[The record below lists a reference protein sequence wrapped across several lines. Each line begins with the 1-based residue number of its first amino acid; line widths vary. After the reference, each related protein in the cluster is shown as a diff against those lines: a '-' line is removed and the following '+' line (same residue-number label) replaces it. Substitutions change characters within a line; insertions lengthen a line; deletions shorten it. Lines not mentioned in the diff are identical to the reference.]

1 MVEIQNNQKIKTNN
15 AIIIGGGIAGI
26 YTAILLQEKGYIVSL
41 IEQRKFLGGRTYSVK
56 KSLQFQYDNGQHL
69 LMGCYQNLLQFFKKI
84 GSLSKI
90 NFQDSFSVKIIDKQE
105 QLELFAIQNFFHS
118 D

>member
-41 IEQRKFLGGRTYSVK
+41 IEQIFLEYVSCQDYSVF
-56 KSLQFQYDNGQHL
+56 L
-69 LMGCYQNLLQFFKKI
+69 
-84 GSLSKI
+84 
-90 NFQDSFSVKIIDKQE
+90 
-105 QLELFAIQNFFHS
+105 
-118 D
+118 

>member
-1 MVEIQNNQKIKTNN
+1 MVEIQNNQKIKKNN

-56 KSLQFQYDNGQHL
+56 KSLQSQYDN
-69 LMGCYQNLLQFFKKI
+69 
-84 GSLSKI
+84 
-90 NFQDSFSVKIIDKQE
+90 
-105 QLELFAIQNFFHS
+105 
-118 D
+118 

>member
-56 KSLQFQYDNGQHL
+56 KFISG
-69 LMGCYQNLLQFFKKI
+69 I
-84 GSLSKI
+84 GEEIAERALP
-90 NFQDSFSVKIIDKQE
+90 NR
-105 QLELFAIQNFFHS
+105 
-118 D
+118 